1 MRFTGSQKAKFIRYN
16 LWALAGWL
24 FFIIAVIGGGD
35 ITFDEF
41 LPTYSDHPRLSIML
55 FIIYGLVEIVGVGF
69 IAYAFTFVVSPR
81 ALGLL
86 CALGI
91 YAAYLA
97 LGSLVEFIMWI
108 VRKPNS
114 DDDMLQTPDEEQGEN

>member
-1 MRFTGSQKAKFIRYN
+1 MRFVGSQKAKFIRYS

-24 FFIIAVIGGGD
+24 FFLIAVIGGGD
-35 ITFDEF
+35 IAFDEF
-41 LPTYSDHPRLSIML
+41 LPTYSDHPRLAITL
-55 FIIYGLVEIVGVGF
+55 FILYGLVEIAGVGF
-69 IAYAFTFVVSPR
+69 IAYAFTFVVSPS

-91 YAAYLA
+91 YVAYLA

-108 VRKPNS
+108 VRKPNG
-114 DDDMLQTPDEEQGEN
+114 DDDMLCVSDDEQGEN

>member
-1 MRFTGSQKAKFIRYN
+1 MQFVGSQKAKFIRYN
-16 LWALAGWL
+16 LWALVGWL
-24 FFIIAVIGGGD
+24 FFIISVIGGGD

-41 LPTYSDHPRLSIML
+41 LPTYSDHPRLSIMF
-55 FIIYGLVEIVGVGF
+55 FIIYGLVEIVSVGF

-86 CALGI
+86 YALGI
-91 YAAYLA
+91 YVAYLA

-114 DDDMLQTPDEEQGEN
+114 DDDMLCVSEDEQDEN

>member
-16 LWALAGWL
+16 LLALVGW
-24 FFIIAVIGGGD
+24 IILVIEIIGGGCD
-35 ITFDEF
+35 APSFAPP
-41 LPTYSDHPRLSIML
+41 LYSDHPRLSIMF

-69 IAYAFTFVVSPR
+69 IAYAFTFIVSPK

-91 YAAYLA
+91 YVAYLA

-114 DDDMLQTPDEEQGEN
+114 DDDMLCVSEDEQDEN